1 VLYLDDETYR
11 RRILTQLNRGE
22 GRHSLSRVV
31 LHGQRGEIRQKYRE
45 GQEDQ
50 LGAMGLVVNVIVLW
64 NTCYMDAAVSKL
76 QMAGT
81 ELKPEDLAR
90 LSPLGYKHINML
102 GRYSFALPEAIQKG
116 ELRLLREPAS
126 ELAFERSKI
135 LNPVFGS
142 NATQPPSTGNLK

>member
-1 VLYLDDETYR
+1 MSWGALLKRCIYIPYIDDEAYR

-50 LGAMGLVVNVIVLW
+50 LGALGLVVNVIVLW
-64 NTCYMDAAVSKL
+64 NTCYMNSAVSKL
-76 QMAGT
+76 RTTGT
-81 ELKPEDLAR
+81 ELKPENIAR

-102 GRYSFALPEAIQKG
+102 RRYSFALAESIKRG
-116 ELRLLREPAS
+116 ELRPLREPS
-126 ELAFERSKI
+126 LREEYE
-135 LNPVFGS
+135 
-142 NATQPPSTGNLK
+142 